1 MTDALQE
8 RSSSRGTATQIAA
21 HGTEIGRYD
30 GGTGSAT
37 GGTMESQVFI
47 GSAAA
52 SIAAHLALA
61 VSIFLAEARPF
72 DNVPQR
78 VITVDIV
85 SSKEIGS
92 PAKEDLPKPSQTF
105 PPDRFDNPDNKPQT
119 DTKAAKAPMQSS
131 PVSSS
136 SSSMPT
142 ASQQATLQPSPQ
154 PHTTPPSYN
163 APEPDI
169 SVRYGVLLGLPA
181 GRIDDDSGA
190 AEAIKA
196 DISAMDTAQFRR
208 HLTTCSKMPA
218 SVSPGDNIRIVLRVP
233 FTIDGTIA
241 APPAL
246 IEASASAK
254 GPALMKGAI
263 KALMACQPYA
273 MLPPDK
279 YDQWKVLDLSFTP
292 RDFSGS

>member
-8 RSSSRGTATQIAA
+8 RSSSRGTSTQIAA

-30 GGTGSAT
+30 GGTGSTT
-37 GGTMESQVFI
+37 GGTMETQVFI

-61 VSIFLAEARPF
+61 ISLFLAEAHPF

-85 SSKEIGS
+85 SSKEIRS

-105 PPDRFDNPDNKPQT
+105 PPDRFGNPDNKPQT

-154 PHTTPPSYN
+154 PHATPPSYN

-208 HLTTCSKMPA
+208 HLKTCSKMPA
-218 SVSPGDNIRIVLRVP
+218 SVSSTDNIRIVLRVP

>member
-1 MTDALQE
+1 
-8 RSSSRGTATQIAA
+8 
-21 HGTEIGRYD
+21 
-30 GGTGSAT
+30 
-37 GGTMESQVFI
+37 MESQVFI
-47 GSAAA
+47 GSAVA

-61 VSIFLAEARPF
+61 ASFFLAEARPF
-72 DNVPQR
+72 DNVPQQL
-78 VITVDIV
+78 ITVDIV
-85 SSKEIGS
+85 SSKEIRF

-105 PPDRFDNPDNKPQT
+105 PPDRLDSPDNKPQI
-119 DTKAAKAPMQSS
+119 DKQVAKDPAQSS
-131 PVSSS
+131 PVPPSSA
-136 SSSMPT
+136 SMP
-142 ASQQATLQPSPQ
+142 QQAALEPSPQ
-154 PHTTPPSYN
+154 QDAAPPSYN

-208 HLTTCSKMPA
+208 HLQTCSKMPA
-218 SVSPGDNIRIVLRVP
+218 SLSPSDNIRIVLRVP
-233 FTIDGTIA
+233 FAIDGTIA